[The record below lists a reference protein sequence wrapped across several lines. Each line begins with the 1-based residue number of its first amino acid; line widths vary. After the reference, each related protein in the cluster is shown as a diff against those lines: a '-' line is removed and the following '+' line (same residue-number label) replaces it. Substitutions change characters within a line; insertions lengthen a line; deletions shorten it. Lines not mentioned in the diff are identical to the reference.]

1 MRELKVGDKVKIRRD
16 LVEGKRYRL
25 VGFNSAMI
33 PLKGKEVEISYID
46 EDGDF
51 KVKGG
56 NDRWFSREMIE
67 EPTTDAV
74 NSPSHYLH
82 GGIETIEVIR
92 MMLTPEEFKGYCKGN
107 IIKYR
112 ERAPYKG
119 REEEDYAKARKYKE
133 FLDDAN
139 KE

>member
-1 MRELKVGDKVKIRRD
+1 MRELKVGDKVKVRSD
-16 LVEGKRYRL
+16 LVDGENYGGL
-25 VGFNSAMI
+25 IFNSAMT
-33 PLKGKEVEISYID
+33 PFKGIEVEISYID
-46 EDGDF
+46 KDGDF
-51 KVKGG
+51 RIKDGDG
-56 NDRWFSREMIE
+56 WYFNRELIE
-67 EPTTDAV
+67 EPTTDAI

-119 REEEDYAKARKYKE
+119 KEEEDYAKALKYKE
-133 FLDDAN
+133 FL
-139 KE
+139 EESL

>member
-1 MRELKVGDKVKIRRD
+1 MRELKVGDKVKIRSD
-16 LVEGKRYRL
+16 LVEGESYGG
-25 VGFNSAMI
+25 VSFISEMTQF
-33 PLKGKEVEISYID
+33 KGKEVKIRCID
-46 EDGDF
+46 YEGDFNVKDGDY
-51 KVKGG
+51 
-56 NDRWFSREMIE
+56 WYFSREMIE
-67 EPTTDAV
+67 EPTTDAI

-119 REEEDYAKARKYKE
+119 KEEEDYAKALKYKE

>member
-1 MRELKVGDKVKIRRD
+1 MRELKVGDKVKVRGD
-16 LVEGKRYRL
+16 LVECKKYEEL
-25 VGFNSAMI
+25 IFHSAMTQF
-33 PLKGKEVEISYID
+33 KGKEVEIRYID
-46 EDGDF
+46 NDGDF
-51 KVKGG
+51 KVKDG
-56 NDRWFSREMIE
+56 DDWYFSREMIE

-119 REEEDYAKARKYKE
+119 RAEEDYAKARKYKE